1 MYICLC
7 NAVTERQIVQA
18 AEDGARTSQD
28 LAKELGV
35 GLCCGRCADCA
46 NAVLCETVARLVDS
60 KTLLAGHA
68 QLAILHNKTIY
79 FLRETRFGKL
89 ILTK

>member
-28 LAKELGV
+28 LAQELGV

-46 NAVLCETVARLVDS
+46 NAVLCETVARLGGVTAANADA
-60 KTLLAGHA
+60 LPAA
-68 QLAILHNKTIY
+68 A
-79 FLRETRFGKL
+79 
-89 ILTK
+89 